1 MPEHLSVTLLCQVL
15 LKRELREEL
24 GRPESPDAKA
34 VRRIYSDE
42 LSKVPAMRTGMRRA
56 CAAHRWKALAEAVI
70 LSTGT
75 SIPAQWT
82 CRRRWPM

>member
-1 MPEHLSVTLLCQVL
+1 MPEHLSPTLLCQVL

-42 LSKVPAMRTGMRRA
+42 LSKATAP
-56 CAAHRWKALAEAVI
+56 
-70 LSTGT
+70 
-75 SIPAQWT
+75 
-82 CRRRWPM
+82 

>member
-1 MPEHLSVTLLCQVL
+1 MARHLSITLLCQVL

-42 LSKVPAMRTGMRRA
+42 LSKATAP
-56 CAAHRWKALAEAVI
+56 
-70 LSTGT
+70 
-75 SIPAQWT
+75 
-82 CRRRWPM
+82 